1 MTEIEPKLGYVILYV
16 ADPTKT
22 VEFYE
27 TAFGLK
33 RGHIHE
39 SGGFATMATGGT
51 TLAFCAETMVEEMG
65 LTFRRLAAGTEA
77 PGVEI
82 ALTTPDVQGL
92 MDRAIAA
99 GAVPTLPVER
109 KPWGQTVG
117 YVRDL
122 NGALVEICSPMGE

>member
-1 MTEIEPKLGYVILYV
+1 MSEIEPKLGYVILYV
-16 ADPTKT
+16 AAPTKT

-27 TAFGLK
+27 AAFGLK
-33 RGHIHE
+33 RGYIHE

-51 TLAFCAETMVEEMG
+51 QLAFCAETMVEEMG
-65 LTFRRLAAGTEA
+65 LTFRRNAATTVAAGA
-77 PGVEI
+77 EI

-92 MDRAIAA
+92 MDRAIKA
-99 GAVPTLPVER
+99 GAVQAHPVER

-122 NGALVEICSPMGE
+122 NGFLVEIFSPMGE